1 MVFRQSINQYL
12 STVYPILSSA
22 IRPQA
27 IPSHKLS
34 TFIGIFFLNFQ
45 QIYDINPYA
54 TNTFNFFLIIFAII
68 DKIHNMQ
75 FSIVPKIDAEIMFSE
90 DDLSVFRQ
98 STDGLYYMIHTEKVM
113 EVMPMT
119 LPDDETEHPFPY
131 DTYDT
136 GTREFEKLLLS
147 DEWIKMR
154 EI

>member
-1 MVFRQSINQYL
+1 M
-12 STVYPILSSA
+12 
-22 IRPQA
+22 
-27 IPSHKLS
+27 
-34 TFIGIFFLNFQ
+34 FFFNFQ
-45 QIYDINPYA
+45 QIYCTKLLITKLFNEFYA
-54 TNTFNFFLIIFAII
+54 IFAII

>member
-1 MVFRQSINQYL
+1 
-12 STVYPILSSA
+12 
-22 IRPQA
+22 
-27 IPSHKLS
+27 
-34 TFIGIFFLNFQ
+34 
-45 QIYDINPYA
+45 
-54 TNTFNFFLIIFAII
+54 
-68 DKIHNMQ
+68 
-75 FSIVPKIDAEIMFSE
+75 MFSE

-119 LPDDETEHPFPY
+119 LPDDGTEHPFPY

-147 DEWIKMR
+147 EEGLEWNKMG

>member
-1 MVFRQSINQYL
+1 M
-12 STVYPILSSA
+12 
-22 IRPQA
+22 
-27 IPSHKLS
+27 
-34 TFIGIFFLNFQ
+34 FFLNFQ
-45 QIYDINPYA
+45 QIYDIKPYA

-98 STDGLYYMIHTEKVM
+98 STDGMYLIHTEKVM

-119 LPDDETEHPFPY
+119 LPEDGTEHPFPY

-147 DEWIKMR
+147 DEWIKTD

>member
-1 MVFRQSINQYL
+1 
-12 STVYPILSSA
+12 
-22 IRPQA
+22 
-27 IPSHKLS
+27 
-34 TFIGIFFLNFQ
+34 
-45 QIYDINPYA
+45 
-54 TNTFNFFLIIFAII
+54 
-68 DKIHNMQ
+68 MQ

-90 DDLSVFRQ
+90 DDLSVFRR

-119 LPDDETEHPFPY
+119 LPEDGTEYHFPY

-147 DEWIKMR
+147 EEWAKMG

>member
-1 MVFRQSINQYL
+1 M
-12 STVYPILSSA
+12 
-22 IRPQA
+22 
-27 IPSHKLS
+27 
-34 TFIGIFFLNFQ
+34 FFFNFQ
-45 QIYDINPYA
+45 QIYDIKPYV
-54 TNTFNFFLIIFAII
+54 TNTFNYFLIIFAII

-147 DEWIKMR
+147 DEWVKIDEK
-154 EI
+154 

>member
-1 MVFRQSINQYL
+1 M
-12 STVYPILSSA
+12 
-22 IRPQA
+22 
-27 IPSHKLS
+27 
-34 TFIGIFFLNFQ
+34 FFFNFQ
-45 QIYDINPYA
+45 QIYDIKPYA
-54 TNTFNFFLIIFAII
+54 TNTFNFFLIIFAIV

-98 STDGLYYMIHTEKVM
+98 STDGLYYMLHTEKVM

-119 LPDDETEHPFPY
+119 LPEDGTERPFPY

-147 DEWIKMR
+147 DEWVKTDVI
-154 EI
+154 

>member
-1 MVFRQSINQYL
+1 MPAL
-12 STVYPILSSA
+12 SNA
-22 IRPQA
+22 IIPHD
-27 IPSHKLS
+27 IPSHKLN
-34 TFIGIFFLNFQ
+34 TFIAIFFFNFQ

-54 TNTFNFFLIIFAII
+54 TNTFNFFLTIFAII

-98 STDGLYYMIHTEKVM
+98 STDGLYYMLHTDKVM

-119 LPDDETEHPFPY
+119 LPEDGTEHPFHY

-136 GTREFEKLLLS
+136 VTREFEKLLLS
-147 DEWIKMR
+147 DEWVKMD
-154 EI
+154 EK

>member
-1 MVFRQSINQYL
+1 MPYF
-12 STVYPILSSA
+12 STGMPSSESV
-22 IRPQA
+22 IRPHD
-27 IPSHKLS
+27 IPSKRLN

-54 TNTFNFFLIIFAII
+54 TNTFNYFLIVFAIV

-90 DDLSVFRQ
+90 DNLSVFRR
-98 STDGLYYMIHTEKVM
+98 STDGMYYMIHTNKVI

-119 LPDDETEHPFPY
+119 LPEDGTEYHFPY
-131 DTYDT
+131 ETYDT

-147 DEWIKMR
+147 DEWVKTDVI
-154 EI
+154 

>member
-1 MVFRQSINQYL
+1 M
-12 STVYPILSSA
+12 
-22 IRPQA
+22 
-27 IPSHKLS
+27 
-34 TFIGIFFLNFQ
+34 FFFNFQ
-45 QIYDINPYA
+45 QIYDIKPYV

-68 DKIHNMQ
+68 DKIHAMQ

>member
-1 MVFRQSINQYL
+1 M
-12 STVYPILSSA
+12 
-22 IRPQA
+22 
-27 IPSHKLS
+27 
-34 TFIGIFFLNFQ
+34 FFFNFQ
-45 QIYDINPYA
+45 QIYDIKPYA

-90 DDLSVFRQ
+90 DDLSVFRR
-98 STDGLYYMIHTEKVM
+98 STDGLYYMIHTNKVI

-119 LPDDETEHPFPY
+119 LPEDGTEHPFPY

-147 DEWIKMR
+147 DEWVKMD
-154 EI
+154 EK

>member
-1 MVFRQSINQYL
+1 MTNYRVHRY
-12 STVYPILSSA
+12 V
-22 IRPQA
+22 
-27 IPSHKLS
+27 
-34 TFIGIFFLNFQ
+34 FLNFQ
-45 QIYDINPYA
+45 QIYDIKPYV

-98 STDGLYYMIHTEKVM
+98 STDGMYYMIHTNKVI

-119 LPDDETEHPFPY
+119 LPEDGTEHPFPY